1 MSPGD
6 KLPDPAELF
15 RRMEEE
21 SEADSQEKAAPSL
34 PDPAELF
41 RQMAE
46 EESDESG
53 LFPQE
58 EEPADSGLF
67 PEPEEEHSSLGIFS
81 DDEPEAGESFPDSDE
96 LFARMKA
103 HRERSGRPKETS
115 SIDDGSETL
124 LDFRGRTLGVD
135 LTSDGPEVEPTPS
148 LPNPAELFQQMEEE
162 RAEED
167 AGAAPELRLMR
178 QEPEESSSLPDPA
191 ALFRQMEEE
200 QTEEPEPTQTLPNPA
215 QLFEQMK
222 SSGALRIDDAPEAEP
237 EPEPELEARP
247 QLRFEPAPELESESP
262 QLELRREPAPEPA
275 PEPQSLPALPD
286 LDALKAEM
294 DAEARANLDED
305 LLGDLSGPE
314 RFANTVSDSMF
325 MRPAFAEVPEEE
337 PEAAPLLRPQ
347 TPPLPEPE
355 PAPAPVAPPEP
366 APPPARPEPPVQAA
380 PKAEAAK
387 PAPPPKRNEPGKPA
401 PKVSEKASTVRVGQV
416 PSAVPKKPQKPK
428 KAATP
433 LPPQSSPSRSGG
445 GGLKFHSPKPQK
457 RERGASTAVISG
469 GAAQRRVQ
477 PKQEKGATL
486 SAGGALKIFQRTH
499 KIGRHDLCIFT
510 RQLSAMLKAGIPLH
524 LGVSFCAES
533 DPDLAPI
540 LYDVVMKIEAG
551 FSFSAALKEYPDSFD
566 PVYVGLVNAGELSGR
581 LNEMLAR
588 LADVLEREI
597 ELRKRLISVITYPSV
612 LLGVSILGT
621 LGFILFVLPQLTPL
635 FMDLEVDLPLPTQ
648 ILLGFRKV
656 MVPLLIVTILA
667 VVAAFLAQDTVKAYI
682 RSRPILERRLAAIP
696 FDIPVL
702 GDVYEKIIVARILY
716 ALSTMLDVGV
726 TMAQAL
732 ARAEIT
738 CGNAFIA
745 HRLARSREDLCDGNS
760 VTDCFRI
767 NDVFPPTALHLIA
780 AGEESA
786 QLTTMF
792 SYVAKHFDEDVENSL
807 DAAASMLEPL
817 IMVFMGCIVGFIV
830 IAAALPTI
838 KLLQAF

>member
-21 SEADSQEKAAPSL
+21 SEADSQGEEKATPSL

-58 EEPADSGLF
+58 EEPAQSGLF

-103 HRERSGRPKETS
+103 HRQRSARPKDKS
-115 SIDDGSETL
+115 SVPDPAALFEQLGSGDDDGSETL

-167 AGAAPELRLMR
+167 VGAAPELRLMR

-200 QTEEPEPTQTLPNPA
+200 QMEEPEPTQPLPNPA

-222 SSGALRIDDAPEAEP
+222 SSGALRIDDSPETEP
-237 EPEPELEARP
+237 
-247 QLRFEPAPELESESP
+247 PAPVP
-262 QLELRREPAPEPA
+262 K
-275 PEPQSLPALPD
+275 SLPDLPD

-314 RFANTVSDSMF
+314 RFATTVSDSMF

-347 TPPLPEPE
+347 TPPVPEPE
-355 PAPAPVAPPEP
+355 PAPAPVAPPES
-366 APPPARPEPPVQAA
+366 APPPASPDPPVQAA
-380 PKAEAAK
+380 QKVEAAK
-387 PAPPPKRNEPGKPA
+387 PAPPPKQNEPGKPA

-428 KAATP
+428 KVASP

-656 MVPLLIVTILA
+656 MVPLLIVTVLA

-732 ARAEIT
+732 ARAEVT